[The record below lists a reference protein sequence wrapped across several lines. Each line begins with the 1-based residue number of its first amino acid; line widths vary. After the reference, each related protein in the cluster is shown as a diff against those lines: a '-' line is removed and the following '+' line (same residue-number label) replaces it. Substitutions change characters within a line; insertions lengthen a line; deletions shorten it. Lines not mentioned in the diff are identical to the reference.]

1 MSRKR
6 IGCRII
12 TCNRAESFQRLLR
25 SLEGINL
32 NAIVIVND
40 GAEMASVVGAE
51 VITNEFNLG
60 VGRSKNKALKY
71 LLEKGCDHIFLIEDD
86 VYVKDCTVFDRYIE
100 ASERSGIQHL
110 NFSQH
115 GNLNRKKSG
124 APKPIA
130 RVVSGGA
137 ELDIYKHCVGAFSY
151 YSRKC
156 LGTVGLIDERYFNA
170 LEHVDHTYEIIKA
183 GMHPSFW
190 TFADIAESNEYIGDE
205 AWSVEQSNISSRA
218 DHEASVVAALE
229 IFRGK
234 HGVVPSEIPM
244 LGMDELIDQLDR
256 IGRTLS
262 CNEGLAGASLLRTY

>member
-6 IGCRII
+6 IGCGVI

-25 SLEGINL
+25 SLEGTSL
-32 NAIVIVND
+32 DALVIVND
-40 GAEMASVVGAE
+40 GTEMAGSVSAE

-60 VGRSKNKALKY
+60 VGRSKNKALKH
-71 LLEKGCDHIFLIEDD
+71 LLDKGCDHIFLIEDD
-86 VYVKDCTVFDRYIE
+86 VYVKDCTVFDRYIA
-100 ASERSGIQHL
+100 ASERTGIQHL

-124 APKPIA
+124 VPKPIA
-130 RVVSGGA
+130 RVISGGV

-156 LGTVGLIDERYFNA
+156 LDTVGLIDEFYFNA

-190 TFADIAESNEYIGDE
+190 SFADIAESYKYIGDDG
-205 AWSVEQSNISSRA
+205 WSVEQSNISSRA
-218 DHEASVVAALE
+218 DHEASVAAALD
-229 IFRGK
+229 IFKGK

-244 LGMDELIDQLDR
+244 PGVDELIDQLER
-256 IGRTLS
+256 IGRTHS
-262 CNEGLAGASLLRTY
+262 CNEQFEGARLLKIY